1 MNVLIVSPHP
11 DDETLG
17 AGGTL
22 LKYKNE
28 NKNIY
33 WLNITNI
40 KSEYGYNKEKVEK
53 RQKEIKKV
61 IDMYKFNGVFDL
73 GLCPTNLEN
82 YSSSEVIQEISNI
95 IKKVEPSIIILP
107 NRSDV
112 HSDHKIVFDWCYSC
126 TKIFRYP
133 YIKKI
138 ITMEVL
144 SETDFALND
153 NGFLP
158 NYFIDITEFFDEKI
172 KILNIYESEL
182 NKHPFP
188 RSVDGL
194 ESLAKIRGIAA
205 GTRYAEAFKIIKMI
219 E

>member
-33 WLNITNI
+33 CLNITNI
-40 KSEYGYNKEKVEK
+40 KSEYGYKQEVVEK
-53 RQKEIKKV
+53 RQQEIKKV
-61 IDMYKFNGVFDL
+61 IDRYKFDGFFDL
-73 GLCPTNLEN
+73 ELCPTKLEE
-82 YSSSEVIQEISNI
+82 YKSSEIIQKISDI
-95 IKKVEPSIIILP
+95 IKEIKPSVIILP

-133 YIKKI
+133 YVKKI
-138 ITMEVL
+138 ITMEIL
-144 SETDFALND
+144 SETDFALSD
-153 NGFLP
+153 DGFVP
-158 NYFIDITEFFDEKI
+158 NYFIDITQFFEQKI
-172 KILNIYESEL
+172 DVLNIYGSEL
-182 NKHPFP
+182 GNHPFP
-188 RSVDGL
+188 RSIDGI

-205 GTRYAEAFKIIKMI
+205 GTKYAEAFKVVKII